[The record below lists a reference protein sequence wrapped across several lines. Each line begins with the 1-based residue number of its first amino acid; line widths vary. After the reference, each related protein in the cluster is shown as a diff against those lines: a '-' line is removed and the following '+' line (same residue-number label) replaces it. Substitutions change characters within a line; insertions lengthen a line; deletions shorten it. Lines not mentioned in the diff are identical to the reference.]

1 MRAGRWIGGVSLE
14 VVKSSDVNI
23 IYHFRI
29 TYNTP
34 CNIDIP
40 QILHHHCFQFLLGTA
55 VPRETEENAYANKV
69 YYGQWGTLLFLFVC
83 FVKQTLNFFLLE

>member
-14 VVKSSDVNI
+14 VVKYSDVNI

-34 CNIDIP
+34 CNIP

-55 VPRETEENAYANKV
+55 VPRETEENAYAKF
-69 YYGQWGTLLFLFVC
+69 WG
-83 FVKQTLNFFLLE
+83 